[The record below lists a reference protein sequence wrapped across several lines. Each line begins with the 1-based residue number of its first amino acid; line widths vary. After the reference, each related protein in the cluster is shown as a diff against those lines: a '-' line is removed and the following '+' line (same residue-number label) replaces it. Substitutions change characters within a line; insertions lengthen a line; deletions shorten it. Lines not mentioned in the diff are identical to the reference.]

1 MHSLSLKHIAL
12 FKGKNEV
19 DMTQGKIVK
28 LLFNFAF
35 PLLLGNIFQQLY
47 NTVDTWVVGNYVGKN
62 AFSAVGTLNPIIN
75 TLLGFF
81 IGFSNGAAVVISR
94 YFGADNKEKVERTV
108 HTFVTVTLI
117 MCIVFTLL
125 GILFT
130 PFMLDLIKS
139 PQSVRLEQEV
149 YLTIYFAGVTGMLIY
164 NMGSAILRAVG
175 NSFYPFLFLVVS
187 AIMNIVLDLVFVIV
201 FHLGTSGVA
210 YATIISQFISAI
222 LVVFILLTTKSS
234 VKVKLSKLAID
245 KMILKDIFRIGL
257 PAAIQMSITA
267 FSNIFV
273 QSYINYFGA
282 DCMGGWTAYSKID
295 QLLFLPMQSLALATQ
310 TFVAQNLGKSLT
322 ERTRRGV
329 RMALIMSVV
338 STAICIVPVV
348 VFAPDLVS
356 FFIDSNELGVI
367 EYGTLFLSM
376 ISPFYILCCVNQIYG
391 GALRGA
397 GHAEVSMI
405 VMLSSFVFFRQI
417 YLFVVANYISN
428 TIVPISL
435 GYPAGWLLCSF
446 LMSIFYKMN
455 FKDSKLLKA
464 S

>member
-1 MHSLSLKHIAL
+1 
-12 FKGKNEV
+12 
-19 DMTQGKIVK
+19 
-28 LLFNFAF
+28 
-35 PLLLGNIFQQLY
+35 
-47 NTVDTWVVGNYVGKN
+47 
-62 AFSAVGTLNPIIN
+62 
-75 TLLGFF
+75 
-81 IGFSNGAAVVISR
+81 
-94 YFGADNKEKVERTV
+94 
-108 HTFVTVTLI
+108 

-329 RMALIMSVV
+329 KMALIMSVV